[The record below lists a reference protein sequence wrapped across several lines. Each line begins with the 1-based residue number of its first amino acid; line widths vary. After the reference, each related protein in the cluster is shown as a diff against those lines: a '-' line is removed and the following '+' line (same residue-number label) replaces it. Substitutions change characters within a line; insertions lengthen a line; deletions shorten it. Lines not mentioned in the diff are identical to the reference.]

1 MKNII
6 SIAFVIGGL
15 MTQGYAYADSR
26 KCDEL
31 SEALE
36 AFTSAQE
43 ALSNAWKDNYSISR
57 KDKALPIVKE
67 LAKRRE
73 ELKEERVAQALLN
86 LRSSLSSAEVA
97 KDWQIPDYNRPQNK
111 NYVIFYTLATDVV
124 CMGG

>member
-6 SIAFVIGGL
+6 SAACVVGGL
-15 MTQGYAYADSR
+15 LTQGYAYAGSQ
-26 KCDEL
+26 KCVEL

-43 ALSNAWKDNYSISR
+43 ALSTAWQDNRSFSR
-57 KDKALPIVKE
+57 DDRSLPIVQE

-97 KDWQIPDYNRPQNK
+97 KDWQIPDYNGLQNV